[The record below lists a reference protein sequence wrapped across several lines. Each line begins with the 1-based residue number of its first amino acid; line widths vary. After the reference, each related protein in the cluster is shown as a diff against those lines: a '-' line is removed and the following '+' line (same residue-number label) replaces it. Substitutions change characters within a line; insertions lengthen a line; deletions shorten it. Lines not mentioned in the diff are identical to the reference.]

1 MSITIHMASNI
12 EADGTDR
19 ILELLHQLVDEG
31 HDIDE
36 LVLAM
41 LSCVTAITEAH
52 YLEHGELM

>member
-1 MSITIHMASNI
+1 MASNI

-31 HDIDE
+31 HEIDE

>member
-1 MSITIHMASNI
+1 MSITIHIGSNI
-12 EADGTDR
+12 EADGTER

-41 LSCVTAITEAH
+41 LSCVTAITEADGM
-52 YLEHGELM
+52 EQREMM